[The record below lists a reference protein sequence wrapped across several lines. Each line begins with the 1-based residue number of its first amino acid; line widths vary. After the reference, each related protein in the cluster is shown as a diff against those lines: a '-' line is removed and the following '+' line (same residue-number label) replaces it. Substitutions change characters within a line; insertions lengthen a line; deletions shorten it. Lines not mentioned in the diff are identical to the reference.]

1 MGTNPRYNNNGRRYP
16 QFNGLIMSRIE
27 EKFLETFGEEPDL
40 VAAAPGR
47 VNLIG
52 EHIDYSDGFVLPFA
66 IKDRTLVAARK
77 RNDSTVRIASAQRRN
92 KVVTVDIN
100 QVKPGLKGEWER
112 YALGVLWSLGV
123 KSGVD
128 LMIDGHVPL
137 GAGLS
142 SSAALECSVATA
154 MNHLFDLGFNLEEL
168 ARLTQKAENQ
178 YVGVPCGIMDQS
190 VSLMATQGSALL
202 LDCRDLSTKNI
213 PFDVASSGLELL
225 IIDTQAHHALTDG
238 GYAERRASCES
249 AVAKLG
255 ISSLRELTLEK
266 LQESGALLIETEF
279 IRVRHAVTEM
289 KRVLDCVDALSAS
302 DFEKVGKLINQSHA
316 SLRDD
321 YTVSCPELDTAV
333 EASLLA
339 GALGSRMVGGG
350 FGGSAIALIQ
360 ASKTTQTVST
370 VEKAFADRKFK
381 APRFFTSLPSQGA
394 ELLSRR

>member
-1 MGTNPRYNNNGRRYP
+1 
-16 QFNGLIMSRIE
+16 MSQIE
-27 EKFLETFGEEPDL
+27 KKFLETFGVEPDL

-92 KVVTVDIN
+92 KIVTVDISK
-100 QVKPGLKGEWER
+100 VKPGLKGEWER
-112 YALGVLWSLGV
+112 YALGVLWALGV
-123 KSGVD
+123 KGGVD
-128 LMIDGHVPL
+128 LLIDGHVPL

-154 MNHLFDLGFNLEEL
+154 MNHLFDMGFNLEEL

-255 ISSLRELTLEK
+255 ITSLRELTMDKLEK
-266 LQESGALLIETEF
+266 SRGLLTETEF
-279 IRVRHAVTEM
+279 VRARHAVTEM
-289 KRVLDCVDALSAS
+289 KRVLDCVQALSDS
-302 DFEKVGKLINQSHA
+302 NFGLVGELINQSHA

-333 EASLLA
+333 DAALAA

-360 ASKTTQTVST
+360 ASKTTETIRSI
-370 VEKAFADRKFK
+370 EKAFASKGFK

>member
-1 MGTNPRYNNNGRRYP
+1 
-16 QFNGLIMSRIE
+16 MSQIE
-27 EKFLETFGEEPDL
+27 KKFLETFGVEPDL

-92 KVVTVDIN
+92 KIVTVDIST
-100 QVKPGLKGEWER
+100 VKPGLKGEWER
-112 YALGVLWSLGV
+112 YALGVLWALGV
-123 KSGVD
+123 KEGVD
-128 LMIDGHVPL
+128 LLIDGHVPL

-202 LDCRDLSTKNI
+202 LDCRDLTTKNI
-213 PFDVASSGLELL
+213 PFDVASSVLELL

-249 AVAKLG
+249 VVAKLG
-255 ISSLRELTLEK
+255 ITSLRELSMEQLEN
-266 LQESGALLIETEF
+266 SRGLLTETEF
-279 IRVRHAVTEM
+279 IRARHAVTEM
-289 KRVLDCVDALSAS
+289 KRVLECVDALSKS
-302 DFEKVGKLINQSHA
+302 EFEKVGELINQSHA

-333 EASLLA
+333 EAALTA

-360 ASKTTQTVST
+360 ASKTTETIRSI
-370 VEKAFADRKFK
+370 EKAFASKGFK

>member
-1 MGTNPRYNNNGRRYP
+1 
-16 QFNGLIMSRIE
+16 MSQIE
-27 EKFLETFGEEPDL
+27 KKFLETFGAEPDL

-77 RNDSTVRIASAQRRN
+77 RGDSTVRIASAQRRN
-92 KVVTVDIN
+92 KIVTVDIST
-100 QVKPGLKGEWER
+100 VKPGLKGEWER
-112 YALGVLWSLGV
+112 YALGVLWALGV
-123 KSGVD
+123 KEGVD
-128 LMIDGHVPL
+128 LLIDGHVPL

-202 LDCRDLSTKNI
+202 LDCRDLTTKNI

-249 AVAKLG
+249 VVAKLG
-255 ISSLRELTLEK
+255 ITSLRELSMEQLEN
-266 LQESGALLIETEF
+266 SRGLLTETEF
-279 IRVRHAVTEM
+279 VRARHAVTEM
-289 KRVLDCVDALSAS
+289 KRVLECVEALSNS
-302 DFEKVGKLINQSHA
+302 DFERVDQLINQSHA

-333 EASLLA
+333 EAALAA

-360 ASKTTQTVST
+360 ASKTTETIKS
-370 VEKAFADRKFK
+370 VEKAFSSKGFK

>member
-1 MGTNPRYNNNGRRYP
+1 
-16 QFNGLIMSRIE
+16 MSSTQ
-27 EKFLETFGEEPDL
+27 EKFLEIFGEEPDL
-40 VAAAPGR
+40 IAAAPGR

-52 EHIDYSDGFVLPFA
+52 EHIDYSEGFVLPFA
-66 IKDRTLVAARK
+66 IKDRTTAAIRK
-77 RNDSTVRIASAQRRN
+77 RDDSTVRIASAQRRN

-100 QVKPGLKGEWER
+100 NVKPGLKGEWER
-112 YALGVLWSLGV
+112 YALAVLWSMGV
-123 KSGVD
+123 KTGVD
-128 LMIDGHVPL
+128 LLIDGHVPL

-154 MNHLFDLGFNLEEL
+154 VNHLFDMGFSLEDL

-190 VSLMATQGSALL
+190 VSLMATVGSALL
-202 LDCRDLSTKNI
+202 LDCRDLSTRNI

-249 AVAKLG
+249 VAAKLA
-255 ISSLRELTLEK
+255 IKSMRELSMAQLDAGKE
-266 LQESGALLIETEF
+266 LLTPDEYV
-279 IRVRHAVTEM
+279 RARHAVSEM
-289 KRVLDCVDALSAS
+289 QRVLDCVEALSKS
-302 DFEKVGKLINQSHA
+302 DFVRVGELINQSHA

-333 EASLLA
+333 DASLAA
-339 GALGSRMVGGG
+339 GALGARMVGGG

-360 ASKTTQTVST
+360 ASKTTETIRA
-370 VEKAFADRKFK
+370 VEKAFADKKFK

-394 ELLSRR
+394 EVIAR

>member
-1 MGTNPRYNNNGRRYP
+1 
-16 QFNGLIMSRIE
+16 MSTIE
-27 EKFLETFGEEPDL
+27 TKFIETFGEEPDL
-40 VAAAPGR
+40 IAAAPGR

-52 EHIDYSDGFVLPFA
+52 EHIDYSEGFVLPFA
-66 IKDRTLVAARK
+66 IKDRTTAAIRK
-77 RNDSTVRIASAQRRN
+77 RDDSVVRIASAQRRS
-92 KVVTVDIN
+92 KIVTVDIYN
-100 QVKPGLKGEWER
+100 VKPGLKGEWER
-112 YALGVLWSLGV
+112 YALGVLWSMGV
-123 KSGVD
+123 KTGVD

-154 MNHLFDLGFNLEEL
+154 VNHLFDMGFSLEDL

-190 VSLMATQGSALL
+190 VSLMATNGSALL
-202 LDCRDLSTKNI
+202 LDCRDLTTRNI

-249 AVAKLG
+249 VAAKLG
-255 ISSLRELTLEK
+255 IKSMRELTMAQLDAAK
-266 LQESGALLIETEF
+266 DSLTSVEF
-279 IRVRHAVTEM
+279 IRARHAVSEM
-289 KRVLDCVDALSAS
+289 KRVLDCVEALSQA
-302 DFEKVGKLINQSHA
+302 DFAKVGELINQSHA

-333 EASLLA
+333 DASLAA

-350 FGGSAIALIQ
+350 FGGSAIALIE
-360 ASKTTQTVST
+360 ASNTSETIKAI
-370 VEKAFADRKFK
+370 EKAFADKKFK

-394 ELLSRR
+394 EVIFRK

>member
-1 MGTNPRYNNNGRRYP
+1 
-16 QFNGLIMSRIE
+16 MSQIE
-27 EKFLETFGEEPDL
+27 KKFLETFGVEPDL

-92 KVVTVDIN
+92 KIVTVDISK
-100 QVKPGLKGEWER
+100 VKPGLKGEWER
-112 YALGVLWSLGV
+112 YALGVLWALGV
-123 KSGVD
+123 NEGVD
-128 LMIDGHVPL
+128 LLIDGHVPL

-202 LDCRDLSTKNI
+202 LDCRDLTTKNI

-249 AVAKLG
+249 VVAKLG
-255 ISSLRELTLEK
+255 ITSLRELSMEQLEN
-266 LQESGALLIETEF
+266 SRGLLSETEF
-279 IRVRHAVTEM
+279 VRARHAITEM
-289 KRVLDCVDALSAS
+289 KRVLECVDALSKS
-302 DFEKVGKLINQSHA
+302 EFEKVGELINQSHA

-333 EASLLA
+333 EAALAA

-360 ASKTTQTVST
+360 ASKTSETIRSI
-370 VEKAFADRKFK
+370 EKAFATKGFK

>member
-1 MGTNPRYNNNGRRYP
+1 
-16 QFNGLIMSRIE
+16 MSQIE
-27 EKFLETFGEEPDL
+27 KKFLETFGAEPDL

-77 RNDSTVRIASAQRRN
+77 RGDSTVRIASAQRRN
-92 KVVTVDIN
+92 KIVTVDIST
-100 QVKPGLKGEWER
+100 VKPGLKGEWER
-112 YALGVLWSLGV
+112 YALGVLWALGV
-123 KSGVD
+123 KEGVD
-128 LMIDGHVPL
+128 LLIDGHVPL

-202 LDCRDLSTKNI
+202 LDCRDLTTKNI

-249 AVAKLG
+249 VVAKLG
-255 ISSLRELTLEK
+255 ITSLRELSMEQLEN
-266 LQESGALLIETEF
+266 SRGLLTETEF
-279 IRVRHAVTEM
+279 VRARHAVTEM
-289 KRVLDCVDALSAS
+289 KRVLECVEALSNS
-302 DFEKVGKLINQSHA
+302 DFEKVGQLINQSHS

-333 EASLLA
+333 EAALAA

-360 ASKTTQTVST
+360 ASKTRETIKA
-370 VEKAFADRKFK
+370 VEKAFSSKGFK

>member
-1 MGTNPRYNNNGRRYP
+1 
-16 QFNGLIMSRIE
+16 MSSIE

-40 VAAAPGR
+40 IAAAPGR

-52 EHIDYSDGFVLPFA
+52 EHIDYSEGFVLPFA
-66 IKDRTLVAARK
+66 IKDRTNVAIRK
-77 RNDSTVRIASAQRRN
+77 REDSTVRIASAQRRN

-100 QVKPGLKGEWER
+100 NVKPGLKGEWER
-112 YALGVLWSLGV
+112 YALGVLWSMGV
-123 KSGVD
+123 KTGVD

-154 MNHLFDLGFNLEEL
+154 VNHLFDMGFSLEDL

-190 VSLMATQGSALL
+190 VSLMATTGSALL
-202 LDCRDLSTKNI
+202 LDCRDLSTRNI

-238 GYAERRASCES
+238 GYAERRASCDS
-249 AVAKLG
+249 VAAKLG
-255 ISSLRELTLEK
+255 IKSMRELSMTQLDSAK
-266 LQESGALLIETEF
+266 ESLTQVEYVRA
-279 IRVRHAVTEM
+279 RHAVSEM
-289 KRVLDCVDALSAS
+289 QRVLDCVEALSKS
-302 DFEKVGKLINQSHA
+302 DFVKVGELINQSHA

-321 YTVSCPELDTAV
+321 YTVSCAELDTAV
-333 EASLLA
+333 DAALAA

-350 FGGSAIALIQ
+350 FGGSAIALIE
-360 ASKTTQTVST
+360 ASKTEETIKA
-370 VEKAFADRKFK
+370 VEKAFADKKFK

-394 ELLSRR
+394 EVISRL

>member
-1 MGTNPRYNNNGRRYP
+1 
-16 QFNGLIMSRIE
+16 MSQIE
-27 EKFLETFGEEPDL
+27 KKFLETFGAEPDL

-77 RNDSTVRIASAQRRN
+77 RGDSTVRIASAQRRN
-92 KVVTVDIN
+92 KIVTVDIST
-100 QVKPGLKGEWER
+100 VKPGLKGEWER
-112 YALGVLWSLGV
+112 YALGVLWALGV
-123 KSGVD
+123 KEGVD
-128 LMIDGHVPL
+128 LLIDGHVPL

-202 LDCRDLSTKNI
+202 LDCRDLTTKNI

-249 AVAKLG
+249 VVAKLG
-255 ISSLRELTLEK
+255 ITSMRELSMEQLEN
-266 LQESGALLIETEF
+266 SRGLLTETEF
-279 IRVRHAVTEM
+279 VRARHAVTEM
-289 KRVLDCVDALSAS
+289 KRVLECVEALSNS
-302 DFEKVGKLINQSHA
+302 DFERVGQLINQSHI

-333 EASLLA
+333 EAALAA

-360 ASKTTQTVST
+360 ASKTTETIKA
-370 VEKAFADRKFK
+370 VEKAFSSKGFK

>member
-1 MGTNPRYNNNGRRYP
+1 
-16 QFNGLIMSRIE
+16 MSQIE
-27 EKFLETFGEEPDL
+27 KKFLETFGAEPDL

-77 RNDSTVRIASAQRRN
+77 RGDSTVRIASAQRRN
-92 KVVTVDIN
+92 KIVTVDISK
-100 QVKPGLKGEWER
+100 VKPGLRGEWER
-112 YALGVLWSLGV
+112 YALGVLWALGV
-123 KSGVD
+123 KEGVD
-128 LMIDGHVPL
+128 LLIDGHVPL

-249 AVAKLG
+249 VVAKLG
-255 ISSLRELTLEK
+255 ITSLRELSMEQLEN
-266 LQESGALLIETEF
+266 SRGLLTETEF
-279 IRVRHAVTEM
+279 VRARHAVTEM
-289 KRVLDCVDALSAS
+289 KRVLECVEALSNS
-302 DFEKVGKLINQSHA
+302 DFEKVGQLINQSHT

-333 EASLLA
+333 EAALAA

-360 ASKTTQTVST
+360 ASKTTETIKAI
-370 VEKAFADRKFK
+370 EKAFSIKGFK

>member
-1 MGTNPRYNNNGRRYP
+1 
-16 QFNGLIMSRIE
+16 MSQIE
-27 EKFLETFGEEPDL
+27 KKFLETFGAEPDL

-77 RNDSTVRIASAQRRN
+77 RGDSTVRIASAQRRN
-92 KVVTVDIN
+92 KIVTVDISK
-100 QVKPGLKGEWER
+100 VKPGLKGEWER
-112 YALGVLWSLGV
+112 YALGVLWALGV
-123 KSGVD
+123 KEGVD
-128 LMIDGHVPL
+128 LLIDGHVPL

-202 LDCRDLSTKNI
+202 LDCRDLTTKNI

-249 AVAKLG
+249 VVAKLG
-255 ISSLRELTLEK
+255 ISSLRELSMEQLEN
-266 LQESGALLIETEF
+266 SRGLLTETEF
-279 IRVRHAVTEM
+279 VRARHAVTEM
-289 KRVLDCVDALSAS
+289 KRVLECVEALSNS
-302 DFEKVGKLINQSHA
+302 DFAKVGQLINQSHA

-333 EASLLA
+333 EAALAA

-360 ASKTTQTVST
+360 ASKTTETIKA
-370 VEKAFADRKFK
+370 VEKAFSSKGFK
-381 APRFFTSLPSQGA
+381 APRFFNSLPSQGA

>member
-1 MGTNPRYNNNGRRYP
+1 
-16 QFNGLIMSRIE
+16 MSQIE
-27 EKFLETFGEEPDL
+27 KKFLETFGAEPDL

-77 RNDSTVRIASAQRRN
+77 RGDSTVRIASAQRRN
-92 KVVTVDIN
+92 KIVTVDISK
-100 QVKPGLKGEWER
+100 VKPGLRGEWER
-112 YALGVLWSLGV
+112 YALGVLWALGV
-123 KSGVD
+123 KEGVD
-128 LMIDGHVPL
+128 LLIDGHVPL

-255 ISSLRELTLEK
+255 ITSLRELTMDKLEK
-266 LQESGALLIETEF
+266 SRGLLTETEF
-279 IRVRHAVTEM
+279 VRARHAVTEM
-289 KRVLDCVDALSAS
+289 KRVLECVEALSNS
-302 DFEKVGKLINQSHA
+302 DFEKVGQLINQSHT

-333 EASLLA
+333 EAALAA

-350 FGGSAIALIQ
+350 FGGSAIALIHV
-360 ASKTTQTVST
+360 SKTIETIKAI
-370 VEKAFADRKFK
+370 EKAFSSKGFK

>member
-1 MGTNPRYNNNGRRYP
+1 
-16 QFNGLIMSRIE
+16 MSQIE
-27 EKFLETFGEEPDL
+27 KKFLETFGAEPDL

-77 RNDSTVRIASAQRRN
+77 RGDSTVRIASAQRRN
-92 KVVTVDIN
+92 KIVTVDISK
-100 QVKPGLKGEWER
+100 VKPGLKGEWER
-112 YALGVLWSLGV
+112 YALGVLWALGV
-123 KSGVD
+123 KEGVD
-128 LMIDGHVPL
+128 LLIDGHVPL

-168 ARLTQKAENQ
+168 ARLTQKAENH

-190 VSLMATQGSALL
+190 VSLIATQGSALL
-202 LDCRDLSTKNI
+202 LDCRDLTTKNI

-249 AVAKLG
+249 VVAKLG
-255 ISSLRELTLEK
+255 ISSLRELSMEQLEN
-266 LQESGALLIETEF
+266 SRGLLTETEF
-279 IRVRHAVTEM
+279 VRARHAVTEM
-289 KRVLDCVDALSAS
+289 KRVLECVEALSNS
-302 DFEKVGKLINQSHA
+302 DFAKVGQLINQSHT

-333 EASLLA
+333 EAALAA

-360 ASKTTQTVST
+360 ASKTTETIKS
-370 VEKAFADRKFK
+370 VEKAFSSKGFK